1 MRKIYVIDHLT
12 LDGVMQAP
20 GRPDEDTRGDFT
32 HGGWAAARQDQVMGE
47 RLGQA
52 MAAGGPLLLGRRTYE
67 DFASYWPRQQ
77 DNPYTEVL
85 NRAEKYVVSTTLAE
99 PLPWQNST
107 LLAGDAAESVAEL
120 KSKPGADLCVMGSG
134 ALVRTLLRH
143 GLVDELLLMI
153 HPIVLGT
160 GRRLFDDAISPVP
173 LELAD
178 SITTTKGVILATYRP
193 EGSANR

>member
-20 GRPDEDTRGDFT
+20 GRPDEDTRGGFG
-32 HGGWAAARQDQVMGE
+32 HGGWAAARQDQVMAE
-47 RLGQA
+47 RLGQGLS
-52 MAAGGPLLLGRRTYE
+52 AGGPLLLGRRTYE
-67 DFASYWPRQQ
+67 GFASFWPRQA
-77 DNPYTEVL
+77 DNPYTEAL
-85 NRAEKYVVSTTLAE
+85 NRAEKYVVSTTLTE

-107 LLAGDAAESVAEL
+107 LLDGDAAESVAEL
-120 KSKPGADLCVMGSG
+120 KSKPGADICVMGSG
-134 ALVRTLLRH
+134 VLVRTLLRH

-160 GRRLFDDAISPVP
+160 GRRLFDDSIGPIP

-178 SITTTKGVILATYRP
+178 SVTTTKGVFLATYRP
-193 EGSANR
+193 EGGASR